1 MHEEH
6 AISRE
11 PGTRT
16 GIRIGVA
23 LALGGIRAREH
34 ARETRGLWGD
44 GGRAASRHDVAPYRF
59 YAGRCHIVPV
69 TAHATLVLVRWP
81 GLE

>member
-1 MHEEH
+1 MMWH
-6 AISRE
+6 R
-11 PGTRT
+11 
-16 GIRIGVA
+16 
-23 LALGGIRAREH
+23 
-34 ARETRGLWGD
+34 
-44 GGRAASRHDVAPYRF
+44 YRF